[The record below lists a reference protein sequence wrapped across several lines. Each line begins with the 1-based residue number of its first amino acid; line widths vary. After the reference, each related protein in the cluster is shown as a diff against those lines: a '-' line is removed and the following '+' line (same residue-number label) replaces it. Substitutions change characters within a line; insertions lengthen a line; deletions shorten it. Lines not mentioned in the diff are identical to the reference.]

1 LPALDTARAGAGLIE
16 DASPSPRQD
25 HVVYAGILPG
35 SAESPKNELYGC
47 GFAFKRPAGEPM
59 MKAMGRTK
67 TRPVSRRSTGVPVPI
82 HRLDQTH
89 EIPAV
94 SRESGRARAKGPS
107 AAPQQ
112 VIPIEETVPVQSC
125 IERTLLHEAL
135 RQQSA
140 EKDEDHKSGKG
151 R

>member
-1 LPALDTARAGAGLIE
+1 MI
-16 DASPSPRQD
+16 
-25 HVVYAGILPG
+25 
-35 SAESPKNELYGC
+35 
-47 GFAFKRPAGEPM
+47 
-59 MKAMGRTK
+59 KAMGRTK
-67 TRPVSRRSTGVPVPI
+67 TRPVSRRSTGVPVPV

-89 EIPAV
+89 EVPAV
-94 SRESGRARAKGPS
+94 SRESGKVCARAPS

-140 EKDEDHKSGKG
+140 EKDEEHRNGKG